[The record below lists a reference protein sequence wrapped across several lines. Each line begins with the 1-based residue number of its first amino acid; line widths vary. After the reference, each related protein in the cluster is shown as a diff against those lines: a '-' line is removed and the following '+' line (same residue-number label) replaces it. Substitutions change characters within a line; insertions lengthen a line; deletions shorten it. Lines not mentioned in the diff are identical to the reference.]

1 MLSSEGSF
9 IEPIDAEVIPMSLS
23 GTSVF
28 STSGESN
35 GLDNGVDPRAAFTR
49 NLENKKRF
57 RSVESIRKFYGI
69 LVETRTLLRQAK

>member
-28 STSGESN
+28 STSGESS
-35 GLDNGVDPRAAFTR
+35 GLDNGVDPRAALTR
-49 NLENKKRF
+49 NL
-57 RSVESIRKFYGI
+57 
-69 LVETRTLLRQAK
+69 QANHRN